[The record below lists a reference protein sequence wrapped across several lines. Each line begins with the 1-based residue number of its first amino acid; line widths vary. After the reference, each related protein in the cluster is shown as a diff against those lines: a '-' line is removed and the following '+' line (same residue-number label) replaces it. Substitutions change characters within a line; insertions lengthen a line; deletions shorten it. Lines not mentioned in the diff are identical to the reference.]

1 MQCLEGDAVWQAG
14 QDGLW
19 SRELADAAVAAIVN
33 KPDGPMEEHVKDP
46 AVFLIE
52 YDDGLKAATL
62 MLSGYVQ
69 EFAYAARVDGQVHGV
84 EFFLQNEGPFAHFH
98 AMSETS
104 SAFSPAERRPTRPS
118 ARC

>member
-1 MQCLEGDAVWQAG
+1 
-14 QDGLW
+14 
-19 SRELADAAVAAIVN
+19 
-33 KPDGPMEEHVKDP
+33 MEEHVKDP

-84 EFFLQNEGPFAHFH
+84 EFFPTKRRSLRPFFLP
-98 AMSETS
+98 MSEH
-104 SAFSPAERRPTRPS
+104 PALFRQRKGALP
-118 ARC
+118 ARAHAADHGDY